1 MICMNKTIFLI
12 IGLILIMPFFIGQE
26 NFSLN
31 VQNKLNIENNIITNF
46 EIDANTLRESRIIE
60 LSKDGANLRI
70 NQLKREIIR
79 SMQGA
84 TEVIVINI
92 DKGEDYN
99 ELKIIYEEMK
109 LLKEQILELKK
120 DSNNILVEFVT
131 IKKELIDLVKEF
143 KFNTQNNLTL
153 NEKERIRNRLND
165 NNSLKQLNN
174 QIKNQINNVNSQTIK
189 TKLLDLNM
197 IDDSNLISN
206 SRTNEMNSKQ
216 IKQALTIKINAKISI
231 KDNNMLNE
239 KIMQNASKI
248 INKKISIAEQINSKF
263 KQTQKELTQKKIQ
276 NISGELKEKLEQ
288 KIMNKNKI
296 VENIEQKLNKN
307 NQRTIK

>member
-1 MICMNKTIFLI
+1 MNKTIFLI